1 MFLDKLD
8 KTILRQLQDDASMS
22 NLALSRLIGL
32 SPPACLKRV
41 KRLEREGVISARVAL
56 LNPEKLGACLH
67 MIVEVRMERDRAEL
81 NSQFIKLVQ
90 NAKEVK
96 ECYKVTG
103 EIDFVLVVTVT
114 DMQAYENFCQRVI
127 YSDANMKNFRTLI
140 SINRTKYI
148 TSVSIED

>member
-22 NLALSRLIGL
+22 NLALSHLVGL

-56 LNPEKLGACLH
+56 LNPQKLGPCLH
-67 MIVEVRMERDRAEL
+67 MIIEVRMERDRAEL
-81 NSQFIKLVQ
+81 NRHFIKLVK

-103 EIDFVLVVTVT
+103 EVDFVLVVTVS
-114 DMQAYENFCQRVI
+114 DMQAYEEFCQRVI

-148 TSVSIED
+148 TSVLIED